1 MERKFVIVAA
11 LCVMAWLTLIM
22 QCSHNNKENEP
33 PQQDTLVVEDTIT
46 AHEEC
51 NSAY

>member
-22 QCSHNNKENEP
+22 QCSHNNMENEP